1 MKIQQKT
8 QIIPTRI
15 KGLKISQAE
24 ERVNLTGNEMI
35 PFQEGEHNGKIKIT
49 SFKGMSVY
57 VFDPVVTD
65 GKVSAE
71 EYGRLYNAI
80 RDNLLIYTPNASRKG
95 LLVST
100 EHSIVNGELQLEFP
114 NYVKEEG
121 SNNITTVE
129 FESITV
135 SKELDYNRTL
145 YNTLALKTTG
155 DGDYVLTDNGK
166 YIYIGDLALT
176 NIKIKDNT
184 NTSVYDLVTEAINL
198 TNTNTPCIKWTT
210 TKSGDNIYI
219 DLFLAKATVDQDGI
233 MSKEDKYKLDVTIP
247 NELEGLREALNKE
260 IQDRK
265 DEITRVDGRIDKEI
279 SDRISEIERV
289 DTKIE
294 KEIVDRTNEITRV
307 DERINREIQD
317 RTDADTL
324 LQQQID
330 REKADREKADKTL
343 QDNIDREEENR
354 ISQDNELH
362 DRIDLEIHDR
372 TNADIS
378 ITAKLNKEIEERIS
392 EITRVEN
399 KFDSATDD
407 LEGALQQE
415 IADRKAGDI
424 TITNNLNAFINTK
437 GQPGG
442 LASLDSNGLVP
453 SSQLPS
459 YVDDVLE
466 YPTLSS
472 FPATGETGKIY
483 VTLDTNLTYRWSG
496 TGYVEISKSL
506 ALGETSSTAY
516 AGDKG
521 KANRDALTSLPANLV
536 STVASPTA
544 NASNVVFNYT
554 RASKSGI
561 NYSAPTAKTVTIPA
575 ASSSAAGVMAAAD
588 KVKLDTTIPNQ
599 ITDINNT
606 ITEIQDDITGI
617 NSGKVSKLTIA
628 GSGNAVTTGSIVG
641 DTLTLTKGATYNNY
655 VHPVGNA
662 PSKATGLYKFSTDAT
677 SHVNSVTAVT
687 KDDITA
693 LGIPAQDTTYTL
705 PLASASTRGG
715 VKIGY
720 TASGKNY
727 PVQLSNEQMYVNVPW
742 TDTNTNTTYTFA
754 NGSSGN
760 FTVTPSG
767 GSAQTVSIGKP
778 ATAGTADNSLKLS
791 GFTYDAFS
799 QFAHYGTTAANSN
812 SAWYKVKI
820 LSKETWM
827 LQFTIRV
834 YQDYHATDIM
844 VSGYN
849 YSSNHWYNPAAKV
862 IATTSVQKSIEV
874 RFGYDTDG
882 HLWVAV
888 PAGQYTGLSV
898 MNVNNGYSHIAPTWN
913 TKFTITYETSLTG
926 TAQHVVQAY
935 RPWYTNEK
943 VDSAANA
950 DDATTVGGINPTA
963 FVKKAGD
970 TMTGW
975 LKVRN
980 HSLNS
985 GIMAENGIGLLMY
998 EGYESTTVGMK
1009 QGITYIRSGLADLIH
1024 TRGDSPNEIIFD
1036 TYNYTNYVPTKT
1048 GTGASGTWN
1057 ITSKGIQN
1065 HSISNSERLP
1075 DFFPNYEV
1083 YAWYNNTGT
1092 PTADW
1097 WSGITVRA
1105 GSADEGYSTYQLCG
1119 YVGKSS
1125 SNYNPRWR
1133 TSNPSANSWN
1143 AWRILATLEDNVA
1156 SATKLQTQRLIFGKY
1171 FDGTANVEGQATV
1184 YGTNTTATNH
1194 YSSGGLQIREQGM
1207 VGNTQTSDEYAP
1219 RIGFHWGN
1227 RFGMCLIA
1235 NMNGFKF
1242 MDNDLDAYASIHAN
1256 KVFAPNGFWKESD
1269 IRLKTN
1275 VKPLEH
1281 TIEQICA
1288 IPTTS
1293 FIMNDK
1299 EQIGTIAQEIEELG
1313 FTEIVEDVE
1322 TAASEVKDKEGFEVY
1337 TKDDVEYVK
1346 VKKVEYEM
1354 LSVIAI
1360 EGVKLLKD
1368 EIDKLKAEI
1377 ETLKNK

>member
-35 PFQEGEHNGKIKIT
+35 PFQEGEHNGKIRIT

-114 NYVKEEG
+114 NYVKEKG

-155 DGDYVLTDNGK
+155 DGDYVLTNNGK

-247 NELEGLREALNKE
+247 NELESLREALNKE

-265 DEITRVDGRIDKEI
+265 DEITRVDGRVDKEI

-289 DTKIE
+289 DTKID

-307 DERINREIQD
+307 DERIDKEIQD

-330 REKADREKADKTL
+330 KEIADREKADDTL
-343 QDNIDREEENR
+343 QNNINKEEESRIREDNI
-354 ISQDNELH
+354 LH

-392 EITRVEN
+392 EITRIEN
-399 KFDSATDD
+399 KFDGATDD
-407 LEGALQQE
+407 LEEALQQE
-415 IADRKAGDI
+415 IADRKAGD
-424 TITNNLNAFINTK
+424 TSITNNLNAFINTK
-437 GQPGG
+437 GQPDG

-466 YPTLSS
+466 YSTLSA
-472 FPATGETGKIY
+472 FPTTGETGKIY

-496 TGYVEISKSL
+496 TGYTEISKSL

-516 AGDKG
+516 AGNKG

-536 STVASPTA
+536 STVTSPTA

-554 RASKSGI
+554 GASKSGI
-561 NYSAPTAKTVTIPA
+561 NYSTPTAKTVTIPA

-617 NSGKVSKLTIA
+617 NSGKVSKITVA

-655 VHPVGNA
+655 VHPIGDA
-662 PSKATGLYKFSTDAT
+662 PSKALGFYKFATDSL
-677 SHVNSVTAVT
+677 SHVRNPIAVT
-687 KDDITA
+687 KADITA

-799 QFAHYGTTAANSN
+799 QFAHYRTTAANSN
-812 SAWYKVKI
+812 STWYKVKI

-888 PAGQYTGLSV
+888 PAGNYTGLSV
-898 MNVNNGYSHIAPTWN
+898 MNVNNGYSYVAPTWN

-926 TAQHVVQAY
+926 TVQHVVQAY

-943 VDSAANA
+943 VDSAASA
-950 DDATTVGGINPTA
+950 DNATTVGGINPTA

-970 TMTGW
+970 TMTGY
-975 LKVRN
+975 LT
-980 HSLNS
+980 LNDRATGS
-985 GIMAENGIGLLMY
+985 GILGINGNGLVLY
-998 EGYESTTVGMK
+998 EGVNSILGM
-1009 QGITYIRSGLADLIH
+1009 QSGVTFIRSG
-1024 TRGDSPNEIIFD
+1024 DSNILHRRAGTD
-1036 TYNYTNYVPTKT
+1036 YDVLDSYNYTNYVPTKT

-1065 HSISNSERLP
+1065 HGISNSERLP

-1105 GSADEGYSTYQLCG
+1105 GSAAEGYSTYQLCG

-1156 SATKLQTQRLIFGKY
+1156 SATKLQTARTIFGQS
-1171 FDGTANVEGQATV
+1171 FNGTADVKGHAVV
-1184 YGTNTTATNH
+1184 YGANASTDYYRT
-1194 YSSGGLQIREQGM
+1194 GGLEVREQGL
-1207 VGNTQTSDEYAP
+1207 VDNTQTADIYAP
-1219 RIGFHWGN
+1219 RIGFHWAN

-1235 NMNGFKF
+1235 NTNGFKF
-1242 MDNDLDAYASIHAN
+1242 MDNNLDAYENIYAN

-1288 IPTTS
+1288 IPTAS

-1299 EQIGTIAQEIEELG
+1299 EQIGTIAQDIEELG
-1313 FTEIVEDVE
+1313 FTEIVEDIE
-1322 TAASEVKDKEGFEVY
+1322 TPASEVKDKEGFEVY
-1337 TKDDVEYVK
+1337 TKEGVEYVK

-1368 EIDKLKAEI
+1368 EIDKLKTEI

>member
-516 AGDKG
+516 AGNKG
-521 KANRDALTSLPANLV
+521 KENRDALTSLPANLV

-554 RASKSGI
+554 GTSKSGI
-561 NYSAPTAKTVTIPA
+561 NYSTPTAKTLTIPA

-617 NSGKVSKLTIA
+617 NSGKVSKLTVA

-687 KDDITA
+687 KADITA
-693 LGIPAQDTTYTL
+693 LGIPAQD
-705 PLASASTRGG
+705 
-715 VKIGY
+715 
-720 TASGKNY
+720 N
-727 PVQLSNEQMYVNVPW
+727 
-742 TDTNTNTTYTFA
+742 NTTYTFA

-834 YQDYHATDIM
+834 YQDYLATDIM

-849 YSSNHWYNPAAKV
+849 YSSNHWYKPAAKV

-898 MNVNNGYSHIAPTWN
+898 MNVNNGYSHITPTWN

-926 TAQHVVQAY
+926 TAQHVVWAY

-950 DDATTVGGINPTA
+950 DNATTVGGINPTA

-970 TMTGW
+970 TMTGY
-975 LKVRN
+975 LT
-980 HSLNS
+980 LNDRATGS
-985 GIMAENGIGLLMY
+985 GILGISGNGLVLY
-998 EGYESTTVGMK
+998 EGVNSILGM
-1009 QGITYIRSGLADLIH
+1009 QSGVTFIRSGDNNILHRRAGIDYDVL
-1024 TRGDSPNEIIFD
+1024 DS
-1036 TYNYTNYVPTKT
+1036 YNYTNYVPTKT

-1083 YAWYNNTGT
+1083 YAWYNNAGT

-1105 GSADEGYSTYQLCG
+1105 GSAAEGYSTYQLCG

-1156 SATKLQTQRLIFGKY
+1156 SATKLQTARTIFGQS
-1171 FDGTANVEGQATV
+1171 FNGTANVKGRAVV
-1184 YGTNTTATNH
+1184 YGANAGTDYYRT
-1194 YSSGGLQIREQGM
+1194 GGLEVREQGL
-1207 VGNTQTSDEYAP
+1207 VDNTQAADIYAP
-1219 RIGFHWGN
+1219 RIGFHWAN

-1235 NMNGFKF
+1235 NTNGFKF
-1242 MDNDLDAYASIHAN
+1242 MNNDLTSYVNVCAN

-1275 VKPLEH
+1275 VKSLEH
-1281 TIEQICA
+1281 TLEQICA
-1288 IPTTS
+1288 IPTAS

-1299 EQIGTIAQEIEELG
+1299 EQIGTIAQDIEELG

-1322 TAASEVKDKEGFEVY
+1322 TAASEVKNKEDFEVY
-1337 TKDDVEYVK
+1337 TKEGVEYVK

>member
-155 DGDYVLTDNGK
+155 DGDYVLTNNGK

-247 NELEGLREALNKE
+247 NELESLREALNKE

-265 DEITRVDGRIDKEI
+265 DEITRVDGRVDKEI

-289 DTKIE
+289 DTKID

-307 DERINREIQD
+307 DERIDKEIQD

-330 REKADREKADKTL
+330 KEIADREKADDTL
-343 QDNIDREEENR
+343 QNNINKEEESRIREDNI
-354 ISQDNELH
+354 LH

-392 EITRVEN
+392 EITRIEN
-399 KFDSATDD
+399 KFDGATDD
-407 LEGALQQE
+407 LEEALQQE
-415 IADRKAGDI
+415 IADRKAGD
-424 TITNNLNAFINTK
+424 TSITNNLNAFINTK

-466 YPTLSS
+466 YPTLSA

-516 AGDKG
+516 AGNKG
-521 KANRDALTSLPANLV
+521 KENRDALTSLPANLV

-554 RASKSGI
+554 GASKSGI
-561 NYSAPTAKTVTIPA
+561 NYSTPTAKTVTIPA

-617 NSGKVSKLTIA
+617 NSGKVSKITVS

-655 VHPVGNA
+655 VHPIGDA
-662 PSKATGLYKFSTDAT
+662 PSKALGFYKFATDSL
-677 SHVNSVTAVT
+677 SHVRNPIAVT
-687 KDDITA
+687 KADITA

-720 TASGKNY
+720 TANGKNY

-778 ATAGTADNSLKLS
+778 ATAGTADNSLKLN
-791 GFTYDAFS
+791 GFEYDAFS
-799 QFAHYGTTAANSN
+799 QFAHYRTTAANSN
-812 SAWYKVKI
+812 STWYKVKI

-844 VSGYN
+844 VGGYN
-849 YSSNHWYNPAAKV
+849 YSSNHWYNPTAKV

-888 PAGQYTGLSV
+888 PAGRYTGLSV
-898 MNVNNGYSHIAPTWN
+898 MNVNNGYSYVAPTWN

-943 VDSAANA
+943 VNSAANA
-950 DDATTVGGINPTA
+950 DNATTVGGINPTA

-970 TMTGW
+970 TMTGY
-975 LKVRN
+975 LT
-980 HSLNS
+980 LNDRATGS
-985 GIMAENGIGLLMY
+985 GILGINGNGLVLY
-998 EGYESTTVGMK
+998 EGVNSILGM
-1009 QGITYIRSGLADLIH
+1009 QSGVTFIRSG
-1024 TRGDSPNEIIFD
+1024 DSNILHRRAGTD
-1036 TYNYTNYVPTKT
+1036 YDVLDSYNYTNYVPTKT

-1065 HSISNSERLP
+1065 HGISNSERLP

-1105 GSADEGYSTYQLCG
+1105 GSAAEGYSTYQLCG

-1156 SATKLQTQRLIFGKY
+1156 SATKLQTARTIFGQS
-1171 FDGTANVEGQATV
+1171 FNGTADVKGHAVV
-1184 YGTNTTATNH
+1184 YGANASTDYYRT
-1194 YSSGGLQIREQGM
+1194 GGLEVREQGL
-1207 VGNTQTSDEYAP
+1207 VDNTQTADIYAP
-1219 RIGFHWGN
+1219 RIGFHWAN

-1235 NMNGFKF
+1235 NTNGFKF
-1242 MDNDLDAYASIHAN
+1242 MDNNLDAYTNIYAN

-1288 IPTTS
+1288 IPTAS

-1299 EQIGTIAQEIEELG
+1299 EQIGTIAQDIEELG
-1313 FTEIVEDVE
+1313 FTEIVEDIE
-1322 TAASEVKDKEGFEVY
+1322 TPASEVKDKEGFEVY
-1337 TKDDVEYVK
+1337 TKEGVEYVK

>member
-35 PFQEGEHNGKIKIT
+35 PFQEGEHNGKIRIT

-330 REKADREKADKTL
+330 KEIVDRKQADGTL

-354 ISQDNELH
+354 ISEDNELH

-392 EITRVEN
+392 EITRIEN

-415 IADRKAGDI
+415 IADRKAGDT

-466 YPTLSS
+466 YPTLSA

-516 AGDKG
+516 AGNKG
-521 KANRDALTSLPANLV
+521 KENRDALTSLPANLV

-554 RASKSGI
+554 GTSKSGI
-561 NYSAPTAKTVTIPA
+561 NYSTPTAKTLTIPA

-617 NSGKVSKLTIA
+617 NSGKVSKLTVA

-687 KDDITA
+687 KADITA
-693 LGIPAQDTTYTL
+693 LGIPAQD
-705 PLASASTRGG
+705 
-715 VKIGY
+715 
-720 TASGKNY
+720 N
-727 PVQLSNEQMYVNVPW
+727 
-742 TDTNTNTTYTFA
+742 NTTYTFA

-778 ATAGTADNSLKLS
+778 ATASTADNSLKLN
-791 GFTYDAFS
+791 GFEYSAFS
-799 QFAHYGTTAANSN
+799 QFAHYRTTNANSN

-898 MNVNNGYSHIAPTWN
+898 MNVNNGYSYIAPTWN

-950 DDATTVGGINPTA
+950 DNATTVGGINPTA

-970 TMTGW
+970 TMTGY
-975 LKVRN
+975 LT
-980 HSLNS
+980 LNDRATGS
-985 GIMAENGIGLLMY
+985 GIIGTSGNGLVLC
-998 EGYESTTVGMK
+998 EGVNSILGM
-1009 QGITYIRSGLADLIH
+1009 QAGVTYIRSGNSNILHSRAGTSYDVL
-1024 TRGDSPNEIIFD
+1024 DS
-1036 TYNYTNYVPTKT
+1036 YNYTNYVPTKT

-1083 YAWYNNTGT
+1083 YAWYNNAGT

-1105 GSADEGYSTYQLCG
+1105 GSAAEGYSTYQLCG

-1156 SATKLQTQRLIFGKY
+1156 SATKLQTARTIFGQS
-1171 FDGTANVEGQATV
+1171 FNGTADVKGHAVV
-1184 YGTNTTATNH
+1184 YGANASTDYYRT
-1194 YSSGGLQIREQGM
+1194 GGLEVREQGL
-1207 VGNTQTSDEYAP
+1207 VDNTQTADIYAP
-1219 RIGFHWGN
+1219 RIGFHWAN

-1235 NMNGFKF
+1235 NTNGFKF
-1242 MDNDLDAYASIHAN
+1242 MDNDLDAYASIYAN

>member
-330 REKADREKADKTL
+330 KEIVDRKQADGTL

-354 ISQDNELH
+354 ISEDNELH

-392 EITRVEN
+392 EITRIEN

-415 IADRKAGDI
+415 IADRKAGDT

-466 YPTLSS
+466 YPTLSA

-516 AGDKG
+516 AGNKG
-521 KANRDALTSLPANLV
+521 KENRDALTSLPANLV

-554 RASKSGI
+554 GTSKSGI
-561 NYSAPTAKTVTIPA
+561 NYSTPTAKTLTIPA

-617 NSGKVSKLTIA
+617 NSGKVSKLTVA

-687 KDDITA
+687 KADITA
-693 LGIPAQDTTYTL
+693 LGIPAQD
-705 PLASASTRGG
+705 
-715 VKIGY
+715 
-720 TASGKNY
+720 N
-727 PVQLSNEQMYVNVPW
+727 
-742 TDTNTNTTYTFA
+742 NTTYTFA

-778 ATAGTADNSLKLS
+778 ATAGTADNSLKLN
-791 GFTYDAFS
+791 GFEYSAFS
-799 QFAHYGTTAANSN
+799 QFAHYRTTNANSN

-849 YSSNHWYNPAAKV
+849 YSSNHWYKPAAKV

-898 MNVNNGYSHIAPTWN
+898 MNVNNGYSYIAPTWN

-950 DDATTVGGINPTA
+950 DNATTVGGINPTA

-970 TMTGW
+970 TMTGY
-975 LKVRN
+975 LT
-980 HSLNS
+980 LNDRATGS
-985 GIMAENGIGLLMY
+985 GIIGTSGNGLVLY
-998 EGYESTTVGMK
+998 EGVNSILGM
-1009 QGITYIRSGLADLIH
+1009 QAGVTYIRSGNSNILHSRAGTSYDVL
-1024 TRGDSPNEIIFD
+1024 DS
-1036 TYNYTNYVPTKT
+1036 YNYTNYVPTKT

-1083 YAWYNNTGT
+1083 YAWYNNAGT

-1097 WSGITVRA
+1097 WSGITVRG

-1119 YVGKSS
+1119 YVGKSR

-1156 SATKLQTQRLIFGKY
+1156 SATKLQTARTIFGQS
-1171 FDGTANVEGQATV
+1171 FNGTANVKGRAIV
-1184 YGTNTTATNH
+1184 YGANASTDYYRT
-1194 YSSGGLQIREQGM
+1194 GGLEVREQEL
-1207 VGNTQTSDEYAP
+1207 VDTTQTADIYAP
-1219 RIGFHWGN
+1219 RIGFHWAN

-1235 NMNGFKF
+1235 NTNGFKF
-1242 MDNDLDAYASIHAN
+1242 MDNDLNAYASIHAN

>member
-330 REKADREKADKTL
+330 KEIVDRKQADGTL

-354 ISQDNELH
+354 ISEDNELH

-392 EITRVEN
+392 EITRIEN

-415 IADRKAGDI
+415 IADRKAGDT

-466 YPTLSS
+466 YPTLSA
-472 FPATGETGKIY
+472 FPATGEMGKIY

-516 AGDKG
+516 AGNKG
-521 KANRDALTSLPANLV
+521 KENRDALTSLPANLV

-554 RASKSGI
+554 GTSKSGI
-561 NYSAPTAKTVTIPA
+561 NYSTPTAKTLTIPA

-617 NSGKVSKLTIA
+617 NSGKVSKLTVA

-687 KDDITA
+687 KADITA
-693 LGIPAQDTTYTL
+693 LGIPAQD
-705 PLASASTRGG
+705 
-715 VKIGY
+715 
-720 TASGKNY
+720 N
-727 PVQLSNEQMYVNVPW
+727 
-742 TDTNTNTTYTFA
+742 NTTYTFA

-950 DDATTVGGINPTA
+950 DNATTVGGINPTA

-970 TMTGW
+970 TMTGY
-975 LKVRN
+975 LT
-980 HSLNS
+980 LNDRATGS
-985 GIMAENGIGLLMY
+985 GIIGTSGNGLVLC
-998 EGYESTTVGMK
+998 EGVNSILGM
-1009 QGITYIRSGLADLIH
+1009 QSGVTYIRSGSSNILHSRAGTNYDVL
-1024 TRGDSPNEIIFD
+1024 DS
-1036 TYNYTNYVPTKT
+1036 YNYTNYVPTKT

-1083 YAWYNNTGT
+1083 YAWYNNAGT

-1105 GSADEGYSTYQLCG
+1105 GSAAEGYSTYQLCG
-1119 YVGKSS
+1119 YVGKSR

-1143 AWRILATLEDNVA
+1143 AWRILATLDDNVA
-1156 SATKLQTQRLIFGKY
+1156 SATKLQTARTIFGQS
-1171 FDGTANVEGQATV
+1171 FNGTADVKGHAVV
-1184 YGTNTTATNH
+1184 YGANASTDYYRT
-1194 YSSGGLQIREQGM
+1194 GGLEVREQGL
-1207 VGNTQTSDEYAP
+1207 VDNTQTADIYAP
-1219 RIGFHWGN
+1219 RIGFHWAN

-1235 NMNGFKF
+1235 NTNGFKF
-1242 MDNDLDAYASIHAN
+1242 MNNVLNAYENIHAN

>member
-184 NTSVYDLVTEAINL
+184 NTSVYDLVTEAVNL

-330 REKADREKADKTL
+330 
-343 QDNIDREEENR
+343 
-354 ISQDNELH
+354 
-362 DRIDLEIHDR
+362 
-372 TNADIS
+372 
-378 ITAKLNKEIEERIS
+378 KEI
-392 EITRVEN
+392 V
-399 KFDSATDD
+399 
-407 LEGALQQE
+407 
-415 IADRKAGDI
+415 DRKQADG

-466 YPTLSS
+466 YPTLSA

-516 AGDKG
+516 AGNKG
-521 KANRDALTSLPANLV
+521 KENRDALTSLPANLV

-554 RASKSGI
+554 GTSKSGI
-561 NYSAPTAKTVTIPA
+561 NYSTPTAKTLTIPA

-617 NSGKVSKLTIA
+617 NSSKVSKLTVA

-687 KDDITA
+687 KADITA
-693 LGIPAQDTTYTL
+693 LGIPAQD
-705 PLASASTRGG
+705 
-715 VKIGY
+715 
-720 TASGKNY
+720 N
-727 PVQLSNEQMYVNVPW
+727 
-742 TDTNTNTTYTFA
+742 NTTYTFA

-778 ATAGTADNSLKLS
+778 ATASTADNSLKLN
-791 GFTYDAFS
+791 GFEYSAFS
-799 QFAHYGTTAANSN
+799 QFAHYRTTNANSN

-888 PAGQYTGLSV
+888 PAGKYTGLSV
-898 MNVNNGYSHIAPTWN
+898 MNVNNGYSYIAPTWN

-950 DDATTVGGINPTA
+950 DNATTVGGINPTA

-970 TMTGW
+970 TMTGY
-975 LKVRN
+975 LT
-980 HSLNS
+980 LNDRATGS
-985 GIMAENGIGLLMY
+985 GIIGTSGNGLVLC
-998 EGYESTTVGMK
+998 EGVNSILGM
-1009 QGITYIRSGLADLIH
+1009 QAGVTYIRSGNSNILHSRAGTSYDVL
-1024 TRGDSPNEIIFD
+1024 DS
-1036 TYNYTNYVPTKT
+1036 YNYTNYVPTKT

-1083 YAWYNNTGT
+1083 YAWYNNAGT

-1105 GSADEGYSTYQLCG
+1105 ESAAEGYSTYQLCG

-1156 SATKLQTQRLIFGKY
+1156 SATKLQTARTIFGQS
-1171 FDGTANVEGQATV
+1171 FNGTADVKGHAVV
-1184 YGTNTTATNH
+1184 YGANASTDYYRT
-1194 YSSGGLQIREQGM
+1194 GGLEVREQGL
-1207 VGNTQTSDEYAP
+1207 VDNTQTADIYAP
-1219 RIGFHWGN
+1219 RIGFHWAN
-1227 RFGMCLIA
+1227 RFGLCLIA

-1242 MDNDLDAYASIHAN
+1242 MDNNLDAYASIHAN

>member
-330 REKADREKADKTL
+330 KEIADRKQADGTL

-354 ISQDNELH
+354 ISEDNELH

-392 EITRVEN
+392 EITRIEN

-415 IADRKAGDI
+415 IADRKAGDT

-466 YPTLSS
+466 YPTLSA

-516 AGDKG
+516 AGNKG
-521 KANRDALTSLPANLV
+521 KENRDALTSLPANLV

-554 RASKSGI
+554 GTSKSGI

-628 GSGNAVTTGSIVG
+628 GSGNAVTTGSIAG

-687 KDDITA
+687 KADITA

-778 ATAGTADNSLKLS
+778 ATAGTADN
-791 GFTYDAFS
+791 
-799 QFAHYGTTAANSN
+799 
-812 SAWYKVKI
+812 
-820 LSKETWM
+820 
-827 LQFTIRV
+827 
-834 YQDYHATDIM
+834 
-844 VSGYN
+844 
-849 YSSNHWYNPAAKV
+849 
-862 IATTSVQKSIEV
+862 
-874 RFGYDTDG
+874 
-882 HLWVAV
+882 
-888 PAGQYTGLSV
+888 
-898 MNVNNGYSHIAPTWN
+898 
-913 TKFTITYETSLTG
+913 
-926 TAQHVVQAY
+926 
-935 RPWYTNEK
+935 
-943 VDSAANA
+943 
-950 DDATTVGGINPTA
+950 ATTVGGISPTA

-970 TMTGW
+970 TMTGV
-975 LKVRN
+975 LKI
-980 HSLNS
+980 LD
-985 GIMAENGIGLLMY
+985 GKGEANGIQGVTGYGLVMY
-998 EGYESTTVGMK
+998 NGTTATYLGMK
-1009 QGITYIRSGLADLIH
+1009 VGTTCIRSGAWDLQHKRDNAYYAIL
-1024 TRGDSPNEIIFD
+1024 D

-1105 GSADEGYSTYQLCG
+1105 GSAAEGYSTYQLCG
-1119 YVGKSS
+1119 YVGKSK

-1143 AWRILATLEDNVA
+1143 AWKILATLDDNVA

-1194 YSSGGLQIREQGM
+1194 YGSGGLQIREQGM